1 LPLLWLLI
9 VVMKTKLAKSNLT
22 TARNHYRCRLVASAA
37 AAAAAA
43 ATIDRA
49 WASWMLLALRIHH
62 QKLMVLPMMTMMM
75 QRQD

>member
-22 TARNHYRCRLVASAA
+22 TARNHYRCRLVASA